1 MGALT
6 GQTTAA
12 QMQSS
17 VLTFFLQT
25 MAGWEMSQQQQS
37 FVFPVEGAARATLPR
52 KRAATAKKR
61 MMDGFGV
68 CG

>member
-1 MGALT
+1 
-6 GQTTAA
+6 
-12 QMQSS
+12 
-17 VLTFFLQT
+17 

-37 FVFPVEGAARATLPR
+37 FVFPVEGAARATLLR
-52 KRAATAKKR
+52 RRAATAKKR